1 MDKEKTMI
9 ALDCGNSSFRIVAG
23 WYRDGKIHSE
33 VVSQMPNNMVRIG
46 EYYYWDLLRIFN
58 EFKTVLKGF
67 VSQKGKIDWY
77 LYMGS
82 GFCVF

>member
-33 VVSQMPNNMVRIG
+33 VVSQMPNNMVRI
-46 EYYYWDLLRIFN
+46 WRILL
-58 EFKTVLKGF
+58 L
-67 VSQKGKIDWY
+67 
-77 LYMGS
+77 GS
-82 GFCVF
+82 SSYIQ

>member
-33 VVSQMPNNMVRIG
+33 VVSQMPNNMVRI
-46 EYYYWDLLRIFN
+46 
-58 EFKTVLKGF
+58 
-67 VSQKGKIDWY
+67 
-77 LYMGS
+77 
-82 GFCVF
+82 